1 MFVIKQ
7 GDRLPS
13 LEATIKNESD
23 GAVVDLTT
31 ALGVTFRMWKQ
42 RVSGGAYKVNTAAV
56 VVTPASGT
64 VRYDWTAGDTNEVGD
79 YLAEFVIAWPLSKT
93 QTVPTDGAFHVRVQ
107 DGGLPG

>member
-13 LEATIKNESD
+13 LEATIKKESD
-23 GAVVDLTT
+23 GSVVDLTT

-42 RVSGGAYKVNTAAV
+42 RVSGGTYKVNTAAV
-56 VVTPASGT
+56 VVTPAAGT
-64 VRYDWTAGDTNEVGD
+64 VRYDWTASDTDDAGD
-79 YLAEFVIAWPLSKT
+79 YLAEFVIAWPSSKT
-93 QTVPTDGAFHVRVQ
+93 QTVPTDGAFHVRVL

>member
-13 LEATIKNESD
+13 LEATIRNESD
-23 GAVVDLTT
+23 GTAVDLTT

-42 RVSGGAYKVNTAAV
+42 RTAGGTYKVNTTATV
-56 VVTPASGT
+56 DTPASGV
-64 VRYDWTAGDTNEVGD
+64 VRYDWTATDTNEAGD
-79 YLAEFVIAWPLSKT
+79 YLAEFVIAWPSSKT
-93 QTVPTDGAFHVRVQ
+93 QTVPTAGAFHVRVL

>member
-13 LEATIKNESD
+13 LEATIRRRSD
-23 GAVVDLTT
+23 GSAVDLTT

-42 RVSGGAYKVNTAAV
+42 RVVGGSYKVNAAAV
-56 VVTPASGT
+56 MVTPSSGV
-64 VRYDWTAGDTNEVGD
+64 VRYDWTSLDTDDAGD
-79 YLAEFVIAWPLSKT
+79 YLGEFVVSWPSSKT
-93 QTVPTDGAFHVRVQ
+93 QTIPTDGAFHVRVL